1 MKNEYKINSDRYGH
15 THKFVS
21 TSRCSNPYIFVPE
34 KDWMPL
40 YCTYDSESKNIVAI
54 DTEGGPF
61 MSAGWNNDE
70 IIIERIEGG
79 KVGPILFYLKEKTE
93 E

>member
-40 YCTYDSESKNIVAI
+40 YCT
-54 DTEGGPF
+54 
-61 MSAGWNNDE
+61 AGWNNDE